1 MISIRLSPRAAD
13 YIRRESA
20 YLRDRSPA
28 AAKAFAQSMKK
39 ARLLL
44 QDFPE
49 AGNRLHGLRIPG
61 TRTLVVG
68 DYLIDYRLVGSG
80 AGPGLEIV
88 TIRHG
93 RMQTLVLDG
102 EEPDFPVDE

>member
-20 YLRDRSPA
+20 YLRNRSPA
-28 AAKAFAQSMKK
+28 AAKAFAQSMRK
-39 ARLLL
+39 AQVLL
-44 QDFPE
+44 QDFPKV
-49 AGNRLHGLRIPG
+49 GNRLHGLQISG

-80 AGPGLEIV
+80 AGQELEMV
-88 TIRHG
+88 AIRHG
-93 RMQTLVLDG
+93 RMQIPVLDS
-102 EEPDFPVDE
+102 EKPDFPVDE

>member
-1 MISIRLSPRAAD
+1 MISIRLSLRAAD

-20 YLRDRSPA
+20 YLRDRNPA
-28 AAKAFAQSMKK
+28 AARAFAQSMKK

-44 QDFPE
+44 QDLPE
-49 AGNRLHGLRIPG
+49 AGNRLHGLQIPG

-68 DYLIDYRLVGSG
+68 DYLIDYRLAGSG
-80 AGPGLEIV
+80 DGPRLEIV

-93 RMQTLVLDG
+93 RMQIPLSDS
-102 EEPDFPVDE
+102 EETDPPVDG